1 MKKLALLLVLIF
13 AVSFVFADAHE
24 AEEVDPIAELKE
36 EIAALEDR
44 IAVLESPRLT
54 PYVQGYFRGTVTLDK
69 DGLSVDLVD
78 YGTPRWWLP
87 NFEVGFRADVANV
100 GLTIRLLPTGL
111 LQLNS
116 IFVHTDDF
124 GATWYRAVGF
134 HGASL
139 NWFAEID
146 NAAVGNTAVLNFK
159 NIGMDLGFQ
168 DDKAALLFPNLFGL
182 KFAAQLRLDE
192 LSFDG
197 AGVELSGSNII
208 GGLGFRVG
216 FDTRDQP
223 ATDDAFSYTA
233 NLWYDLEIGLGDAT
247 FWMNPYG
254 RFSNMYVDGGVDSG
268 IYAGVDLGIDYS
280 NAFSFDASLG
290 YLHYFANPMGY
301 AVVGILPADPILE
314 FAVNTS
320 LAIGPLVSVGAGASG
335 DNMIADPT
343 DINLYAD
350 LNVTMPFGATQISDP
365 RFHIG
370 LRYNVGTEVLTI
382 PTSITTNLFGTPV
395 SFTAGIADVLTID
408 TWYLRLMYDVI
419 F

>member
-24 AEEVDPIAELKE
+24 AEEVDPIAELEE

-44 IAVLESPRLT
+44 IAALESPRLT
-54 PYVQGYFRGTVTLDK
+54 PFVQGTFRGDVLLNK
-69 DGLSVDLVD
+69 DGLSVSLADVS
-78 YGTPRWWLP
+78 PPWRP
-87 NFEVGFRADVANV
+87 FIVGFRADVANV

-159 NIGMDLGFQ
+159 NVGMDLGFQ

-182 KFAAQLRLDE
+182 KFAAQLRLHDLDFAGAGAE
-192 LSFDG
+192 LS
-197 AGVELSGSNII
+197 ASNII

-247 FWMNPYG
+247 FWMYPYG
-254 RFSNMYVDGGVDSG
+254 RFSNMYVDAGVDEGVHAG
-268 IYAGVDLGIDYS
+268 IDLGIDYT

-290 YLHYFANPMGY
+290 YVHYFANPMGY
-301 AVVGILPADPILE
+301 AVPVVPADPILE
-314 FAVNTS
+314 FEVNTS
-320 LAIGPLVSVGAGASG
+320 LAIGPLVTVGAGASG
-335 DNMIADPT
+335 DDMIADPN
-343 DINLYAD
+343 DIDVYAD
-350 LNVTMPFGATQISDP
+350 LGVTMPFGATQISDP

-370 LRYNVGTEVLTI
+370 LRYNVGTGVLTI

-395 SFTAGIADVLTID
+395 SFTAGIADVLNID
-408 TWYLRLMYDVI
+408 TWYLRLRYTVA

>member
-24 AEEVDPIAELKE
+24 SEEVDPIAELEE

-44 IAVLESPRLT
+44 IAALESPRLT
-54 PYVQGYFRGTVTLDK
+54 PFVQGSFRGDVLLNK
-69 DGLSVDLVD
+69 DGLSVSLADVS
-78 YGTPRWWLP
+78 PPWRP
-87 NFEVGFRADVANV
+87 FIVGFRADVANV

-159 NIGMDLGFQ
+159 NVGMDLGFQ

-182 KFAAQLRLDE
+182 KFAAQLRLHDLDFAGAGAE
-192 LSFDG
+192 LS
-197 AGVELSGSNII
+197 ASNII

-247 FWMNPYG
+247 FWMYPYG
-254 RFSNMYVDGGVDSG
+254 RFSNMYVDAGVDEGVHAG
-268 IYAGVDLGIDYS
+268 IDLGIDYT
-280 NAFSFDASLG
+280 NAFSFDASL
-290 YLHYFANPMGY
+290 
-301 AVVGILPADPILE
+301 
-314 FAVNTS
+314 
-320 LAIGPLVSVGAGASG
+320 
-335 DNMIADPT
+335 
-343 DINLYAD
+343 
-350 LNVTMPFGATQISDP
+350 
-365 RFHIG
+365 
-370 LRYNVGTEVLTI
+370 
-382 PTSITTNLFGTPV
+382 
-395 SFTAGIADVLTID
+395 
-408 TWYLRLMYDVI
+408 
-419 F
+419 